1 MQRCIQLTKDGSHTI
16 AIPALAVTYHSVHG
30 AIQESMHVFIEAGL
44 NYYISTYKPENI
56 AVLEMG
62 FGTGLNVLLTSIAL
76 EKTNTSVY
84 YVSVE
89 KFPLTHQDAAAL
101 NFCQQLNRDDLQ
113 DDFMAMHTCEWDKS
127 IPMYENLLLYK
138 SSTDLTSFTHTTN
151 FDIIYFD
158 AFAPATQ
165 PALWTV
171 EIFTKLFQLLNTN
184 GILVTYCSKGDV
196 RRALLAAGFKVKK
209 IPGPPGKRE
218 MLRASKEI
226 IR

>member
-1 MQRCIQLTKDGSHTI
+1 MQRSIQLTKDGSHTI
-16 AIPALAVTYHSVHG
+16 AIPAMAVTYHSVHG
-30 AIQESMHVFIEAGL
+30 AIQESLHVFIEAGF
-44 NYYISTYKPENI
+44 YYYVSTYKPENV

-62 FGTGLNVLLTSIAL
+62 FGTGLNALLTMMAL
-76 EKTNTSVY
+76 EKTNTTVY

-89 KFPLTHQDAAAL
+89 KFPLTHQEVATL
-101 NFCQQLNRDDLQ
+101 NYCQQVNRQNLQ
-113 DDFMAMHTCEWDKS
+113 DGFMAMHTNEWNQSRSLQENFILNKS
-127 IPMYENLLLYK
+127 NSDIRTFSHP
-138 SSTDLTSFTHTTN
+138 TN

-171 EIFTKLFQLLNTN
+171 DIFTKLFQLLNTN

-196 RRALLAAGFKVKK
+196 RRALLAAGFKVEK

-218 MLRASKEI
+218 MLRATKQVN
-226 IR
+226 